1 MTEKLGKLKI
11 QIKLLYIIDVL
22 LILIWTLVVVAGII
36 AAFNYLSTG
45 SFSHGLGRLH
55 GVLSRIGCG
64 FIGIH
69 IIQHIKQICSY
80 FKVKKHA
87 V

>member
-1 MTEKLGKLKI
+1 VSLTAFSNREI
-11 QIKLLYIIDVL
+11 QIKLQYIIDVL
-22 LILIWTLVVVAGII
+22 LILIWTIVIAAGII

-55 GVLSRIGCG
+55 GVLGRIGCG

-69 IIQHIKQICSY
+69 IIQHIKQILSY
-80 FKVKKHA
+80 FKVKM
-87 V
+87 